1 MDIFSIDKTSRSKS
15 EDTRM
20 RSLSKPHYATSV
32 EGGSAA
38 NRDDSDSQNS
48 RTQIIKE
55 TRTFAV
61 ESFPDVHDTV
71 PDRSNEVYQV

>member
-1 MDIFSIDKTSRSKS
+1 MDRVNRSKS
-15 EDTRM
+15 DDTRM
-20 RSLSKPHYATSV
+20 KSLSKPHYATSV
-32 EGGSAA
+32 EGGSAM
-38 NRDDSDSQNS
+38 NRDDLESQNS

-71 PDRSNEVYQV
+71 PYSSDEIYRI

>member
-1 MDIFSIDKTSRSKS
+1 MDKVSRSKS

-20 RSLSKPHYATSV
+20 KSLSKTHYATSV
-32 EGGSAA
+32 EGSNAT
-38 NRDDSDSQNS
+38 NRDDADSQNS

-61 ESFPDVHDTV
+61 ESFPNVHDTV
-71 PDRSNEVYQV
+71 PYNSNEIYQI